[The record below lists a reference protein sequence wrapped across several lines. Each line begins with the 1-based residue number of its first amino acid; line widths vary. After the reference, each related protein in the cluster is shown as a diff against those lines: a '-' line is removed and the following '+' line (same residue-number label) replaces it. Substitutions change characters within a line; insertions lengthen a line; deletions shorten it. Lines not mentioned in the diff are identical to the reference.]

1 MAQSKPTYKMPPTA
15 AFNNETVVTQNRQ
28 TEQEEMGARL
38 KQITKG
44 DCEPTSNGCHIQAS
58 PLNYF
63 IN

>member
-1 MAQSKPTYKMPPTA
+1 MPPTA